1 MNKAFATAIL
11 LVMSATIHAENLEE
25 KKFWKGQ
32 MDYVNEKLED
42 ASKNCD
48 VKFTF
53 DWIDKPKLRDQ
64 AQKHQNSPNGICTN
78 VIDEVDSICRSDADS
93 KAAVKA
99 KIKGFTCG
107 YSNPRSLDMKGGIV
121 QYLGNNEEANFSD
134 WAKPWLEKHL

>member
-1 MNKAFATAIL
+1 MNKAAATALL
-11 LVMSATIHAENLEE
+11 LVISATVHAENLEE
-25 KKFWKGQ
+25 KKFWKGEL
-32 MDYVNEKLED
+32 DYVNQKLESTAKD
-42 ASKNCD
+42 CD
-48 VKFTF
+48 VKFSF

-64 AQKHQNSPNGICTN
+64 AEKHQNSPNGICTN

-107 YSNPRSLDMKGGIV
+107 YADERSLDMKGGIV
-121 QYLGNNEEANFSD
+121 QYLGNNQQGNFSD